1 MTTVF
6 KKKHIRHMNNRY
18 RFSFTLLFTALL
30 SGIDAWA
37 GVTVHGS
44 VYGGGNLAD
53 VGNGVEVNIKGGTIE
68 NDVYGGG
75 ALANTNTGNWVNGEL
90 KDYDQR
96 FGLVNLP
103 EGTSLDGYYAKQ
115 GNNYVLLTTGT
126 ASAGTEYYKRLNTT
140 VNLTGGT
147 VQGDVYGGGLGQL
160 EQNEKPAVEAKV
172 YGDVIVNVNGTKIEN
187 RVFQWIKKD

>member
-115 GNNYVLLTTGT
+115 G
-126 ASAGTEYYKRLNTT
+126 RQPT
-140 VNLTGGT
+140 V
-147 VQGDVYGGGLGQL
+147 DDIY
-160 EQNEKPAVEAKV
+160 A
-172 YGDVIVNVNGTKIEN
+172 Y
-187 RVFQWIKKD
+187 RR